1 MEDQKSEKE
10 RGHTKHQEKL
20 DLSEKLRQLSSQK
33 RRKECL
39 DLYAS
44 PINDAI
50 RDGFHGSIVVDCC
63 ARCGDIIEAENTV
76 IDMMHANKH
85 NKQTQQRDGHFFWT
99 DEPLSYYKKVPIQA
113 WTALLKGYAHK
124 GEMGK
129 ADSLFGYLC
138 STTPAKSSLG
148 KKRKQNNDPNVRT
161 LNTVLR
167 GCMWTAT
174 SRDDG
179 RSNGVTK
186 LIGGIMTASRAWEMA
201 AKRKIALDTSS
212 YEYYVTILAQSL
224 RIETAERMIGQ
235 MKIEFEPNVLSES
248 LAVCWVAIARAHL
261 FLGRV
266 GDAARCAQ
274 NAQMYFGRKLPTE
287 ESTRKHEEGRKKHAT
302 TGGKQSKNG
311 TSRREH
317 SNHLFRSHR
326 QSELRMEA
334 SCIENICS
342 SKCAT
347 LDTEFVAR
355 SMVTRLLY
363 FCGGGTTSL
372 DAMNADDG
380 SEECNDFSYSF
391 DSVWNSFGLKETLQ
405 RLIENRNETPSELR
419 FIFPTGE
426 KKKNNR
432 KMHDLGLPSILDD
445 TTCAK
450 LQHHFAG
457 GCLFDRTGCVDFDRI
472 FSTGDRDKKCHGG
485 APLYLELGSGSGDWA
500 CLQAQLNPSGQ
511 YVTVEL
517 RADRVFQTF
526 AKGMLRDKPLT
537 NLCCVGS
544 ECGSFLRQRIRT
556 GTVDAIFV
564 NHPEPPTQT
573 HGVNEADQSD
583 EPAHMLNNKMVISS
597 AKCLKPDGRGRLI
610 IVTDNLLYAQHICRS
625 VSKLLS
631 QVDLV
636 GVAPREVHDL
646 KRIESFGHGSLNLY
660 EGNPSISVDHYVVKG
675 GPSNGTSY
683 FDRLWRTGAGK
694 HADMKRRYI
703 IALRTKGGKSRE
715 AGGSNG
721 TPKKRKKRSEEK
733 QRRRNER
740 RLKRKLES

>member
-1 MEDQKSEKE
+1 MDQ
-10 RGHTKHQEKL
+10 RQEAL
-20 DLSEKLRQLSSQK
+20 ALSEKLRQLSSKK

-39 DLYAS
+39 ELYRS
-44 PINDAI
+44 PINAAI
-50 RDGFHGSIVVDCC
+50 RDGYHGSIVVDCC
-63 ARCGDIIEAENTV
+63 ARCGDIVEAENTV
-76 IDMMHANKH
+76 IDMMQANKH
-85 NKQTQQRDGHFFWT
+85 NKLTQQRDGHFFWL
-99 DEPLSYYKKVPIQA
+99 DDPLSYQKVPIQA

-138 STTPAKSSLG
+138 STTPAKSILS
-148 KKRKQNNDPNVRT
+148 KKRKQKHDPNVRT

-174 SRDDG
+174 SQDHA
-179 RSNGVTK
+179 RSNDNGATK

-224 RIETAERMIGQ
+224 RFETAERLIGQ
-235 MKIEFEPNVLSES
+235 MKNEFEPAVLSES
-248 LAVCWVAIARAHL
+248 LAVCWVATARACL

-266 GDAARCAQ
+266 GDASRCTR
-274 NAQMYFGRKLPTE
+274 NAQMCFDRKPPIE
-287 ESTRKHEEGRKKHAT
+287 EFTGKQGEARKRHAT
-302 TGGKQSKNG
+302 TGGKQSKHG

-317 SNHLFRSHR
+317 SNNLFRSHR
-326 QSELRMEA
+326 QSELRMEV
-334 SCIENICS
+334 SCIEQICS
-342 SKCAT
+342 NKCAT
-347 LDTEFVAR
+347 LDAQFVAR
-355 SMVTRLLY
+355 SMLTRLLY
-363 FCGGGTTSL
+363 FSGGGTTSL
-372 DAMNADDG
+372 DAINTDDG
-380 SEECNDFSYSF
+380 SEECNDFSYSL
-391 DSVWNSFGLKETLQ
+391 DSVWNSFGLKETLH
-405 RLIENRNETPSELR
+405 RLIENRNATSSELR
-419 FIFPTGE
+419 SIFPTGG
-426 KKKNNR
+426 KKKSNMKR
-432 KMHDLGLPSILDD
+432 SDLSLPTILDD

-450 LQHHFAG
+450 LQNLFAG
-457 GCLFDRTGCVDFDRI
+457 GTIIDDTGCVDFDRI
-472 FSTGDRDKKCHGG
+472 FSTGDQDEKCHGE
-485 APLYLELGSGSGDWA
+485 APLYLELGSGAGDWA
-500 CLQAQLNPSGQ
+500 CLQAQLNPSGK

-526 AKGMLRDKPLT
+526 AKGMLRRQPLS

-556 GTVDAIFV
+556 GTVDTIFV

-573 HGVNEADQSD
+573 HGVKEADQSD
-583 EPAHMLNNKMVISS
+583 EPAHMLNNKMIVSS

-610 IVTDNLLYAQHICRS
+610 IVTDNLIYAQFICRS

-631 QVDLV
+631 KIDLV

-660 EGNPSISVDHYVVKG
+660 EGNPSTSVDHYVLKG
-675 GPSNGTSY
+675 GASNGTSY

-703 IALRTKGGKSRE
+703 IALRTKGGMSRE
-715 AGGSNG
+715 AGVTIA

-740 RLKRKLES
+740 RLKRKLESKEPIPKPT